1 MSVHVPAAVRRRVVA
16 RADGGCEYCRVAA
29 ASDVASLEMDHTVP
43 LRHGGP
49 TTAEN
54 LAWACYHCNLWK
66 GPCIAAV
73 DPAGGRAFLFDPRRD
88 AWDEHFAMRAGEI
101 FGRTPTG
108 RATVAFLK
116 MNAPSRLAVRREPGG
131 TTRRDGF

>member
-16 RADGGCEYCRVAA
+16 RAGGACEYCKIAA
-29 ASDVASLEMDHTVP
+29 AADIQPFELDHTVP

-49 TTAEN
+49 TRAEN
-54 LAWACYHCNLWK
+54 LACACFHCNLWK

-73 DPAGGRAFLFDPRRD
+73 DPGGGRAFLFDPRRD
-88 AWDEHFAMRAGEI
+88 DWEEHFAMRAGMI
-101 FGRTPTG
+101 AGRTPTG

-116 MNAPSRLAVRREPGG
+116 MNSPTRVGIRRESGG
-131 TTRRDGF
+131 TTLRSEH